1 MPVRPEVRDTQRTL
15 AALDAAH
22 TKAIAALEQ
31 AVERRKAAV
40 AAHDRRVA
48 AAQAGVEHAVAA
60 MADQISVERTAQ
72 LLNMDVATV
81 RRCTKAHA
89 QPAAGPGRSG
99 Q

>member
-22 TKAIAALEQ
+22 AKAVTVLER

-48 AAQAGVEHAVAA
+48 AAQAGVDQTVAA
-60 MADQISVERTAQ
+60 MADQVSVELTAQ
-72 LLNMDVATV
+72 LLGMDVTAV
-81 RRCTKAHA
+81 RRCARSHA
-89 QPAAGPGRSG
+89 QPAAGPGRSD

>member
-1 MPVRPEVRDTQRTL
+1 MPTRPEVRDTQRTL

-22 TKAIAALEQ
+22 AKAAAALEQ

-48 AAQAGVEHAVAA
+48 AAHAGVDQAVAI
-60 MADQISVERTAQ
+60 MAEQVSVELTAQ
-72 LLNMDVATV
+72 LLGMDVATV

-89 QPAAGPGRSG
+89 QPAAGPVRSG
-99 Q
+99 K